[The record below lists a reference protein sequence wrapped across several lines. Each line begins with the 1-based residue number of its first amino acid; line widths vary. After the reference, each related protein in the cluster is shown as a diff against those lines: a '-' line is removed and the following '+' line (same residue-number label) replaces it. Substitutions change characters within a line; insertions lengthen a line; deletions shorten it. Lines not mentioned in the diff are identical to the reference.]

1 MKKLQIWCIFEKSML
16 PLTLKHDTLKN
27 VTFFLNGIEGWFIQ
41 RKLRIPEMLLFF
53 SNLKPRNSL
62 RDFRGLY
69 FNLKTLCFEKCQ
81 IKLNYFFGKPP
92 GGLLSLI
99 LEKSNISA
107 FICIEKFLS
116 GIHAHKHLK
125 IFDFKIISGGHGERF
140 ILQSEQKNEICLGD
154 SVLWKNLFR
163 RNREGSI
170 SFRPIK
176 RRNDLPLWAGYQWRD
191 QFWVAT

>member
-1 MKKLQIWCIFEKSML
+1 MEKITNMVYFWKIYFATHFEAWYIKKRNIFSKW
-16 PLTLKHDTLKN
+16 DR
-27 VTFFLNGIEGWFIQ
+27 GIIFPAKVENPWDVA
-41 RKLRIPEMLLFF
+41 FF
-53 SNLKPRNSL
+53 SNLKPRNPP

-92 GGLLSLI
+92 GSLLSLI

-154 SVLWKNLFR
+154 SVLWKKF
-163 RNREGSI
+163 
-170 SFRPIK
+170 
-176 RRNDLPLWAGYQWRD
+176 
-191 QFWVAT
+191 V